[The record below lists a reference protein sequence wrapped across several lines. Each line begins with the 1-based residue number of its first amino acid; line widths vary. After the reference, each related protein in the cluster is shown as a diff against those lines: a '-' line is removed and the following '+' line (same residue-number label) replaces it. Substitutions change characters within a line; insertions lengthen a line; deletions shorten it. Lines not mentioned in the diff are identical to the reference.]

1 MTSNTAKDA
10 KTTAKTTVKRTA
22 KEASSRAGGLV
33 SSARDIAG
41 QVQAVSATLVESLPD
56 AAEAMRGS
64 AMDAYHT
71 VETMPKSQQKTL
83 TRASLGV
90 GAALFVLGAPRLLTF
105 LAFLPAIAM
114 AGMRLAKRSA

>member
-1 MTSNTAKDA
+1 VTSNTGKDA

-22 KEASSRAGGLV
+22 KEAASRAGGLV

-64 AMDAYHT
+64 AMDAYRT

-90 GAALFVLGAPRLLTF
+90 GAALFILGAPRVLTL

-114 AGMRLAKRSA
+114 AGMRLAKRAA